1 MGGGGGRRRTRRR
14 DRTRSALAH
23 EHAPHSRTRPPHPP
37 HPHTGRNTGGAA
49 HGAPAAHGPHTPH
62 TATIRKRGYADGSR
76 RTRRPDRTRPSRHKL
91 RDLLQVLPV
100 CPHRTRLRL
109 TQTLRTRL
117 PPQSGNAQPTQ
128 QGPTGSDP
136 RVTLAVPHASSSWP
150 KFSQSHF
157 RQPSFPDLF
166 IEVTLTQPES
176 RL

>member
-23 EHAPHSRTRPPHPP
+23 EHAPHSRTRPPQHP
-37 HPHTGRNTGGAA
+37 HRHTGRNTGGAA

-76 RTRRPDRTRPSRHKL
+76 RTRRSDRTRPSRHKL

-117 PPQSGNAQPTQ
+117 PPQSSNAQPTQ

-136 RVTLAVPHASSSWP
+136 RVTLA
-150 KFSQSHF
+150 QSHTLLQAGRCSRNPTF
-157 RQPSFPDLF
+157 ASLPSR
-166 IEVTLTQPES
+166 IS
-176 RL
+176 S